1 MEKSIENMHLLHE
14 QGYSYKRIREI
25 LGYSKGTISYHLG
38 DGVKEKSQL
47 RMASNRQRI
56 ESFIQNYKETNP
68 CHDCNTFYPFYVMQ
82 FDHLPQY
89 EKLFTIAQWHNYT
102 QDIKVVMA
110 EMQKC
115 DLVCG
120 NCHTIRGHLRR
131 LESKG
136 MLLDEEY

>member
-1 MEKSIENMHLLHE
+1 MEKSIENIHVLYA
-14 QGYSYKRIREI
+14 QGYSYNQIRDA

-38 DGVKEKSQL
+38 AGVKEKTTT
-47 RMASNRQRI
+47 RMAMNRKSV
-56 ESFIQNYKETNP
+56 EEFIQNFKESHP
-68 CHDCNTFYPFYVMQ
+68 CHDCGNFYPYYVMQ

-102 QDIKVVMA
+102 QDVKVVIA

-120 NCHTIRGHLRR
+120 NCHTVRSHLRR
-131 LESKG
+131 LEEKG